1 MTGIW
6 TTAHLAALA
15 AEDAAFYWAPPPLDH
30 SGRTVRQAVRLRR
43 GGTAIRLVL
52 SNEYGGGPL
61 VLDEVTV
68 SSSGGGTFV
77 PVPRAGRLRWEI
89 PAGET
94 ATSDPVPVVTV
105 APVAPVAG
113 DELLVS
119 CFVAGPG
126 PSASYLHSA
135 QRTGATAPGNQA
147 GEREL
152 RGADEFRSLYWI
164 ARVLADTPA
173 SGPVVVAFGDS
184 ITRGDKT
191 TPDRDQRYPDHLQR
205 RLLAAGRSGAVVLNA
220 GLGGNRVLTA
230 GLGPSMGDRFARDV
244 LSIPEATHVIIMG
257 GANDIGLP
265 GLLGGTPP
273 TEAEL
278 TDGLLEL
285 AVRAKEHGIQ
295 PVLGTI
301 TPFLGADQGIRE
313 AVNDALRSQR
323 DWPVADFAAA
333 VADPAGRARLRPA
346 LDSGDGLHPGDAGA
360 RTLADAVDLAM
371 FG

>member
-1 MTGIW
+1 MTMTGIW

-15 AEDAAFYWAPPPLDH
+15 AGDAAFYWAPPPLDH
-30 SGRTVRQAVRLRR
+30 SGRTVRQGVRLRR

-52 SNEYGGGPL
+52 SNEYGDGPL
-61 VLDEVTV
+61 ELDEVTV
-68 SSSGGGTFV
+68 SPSGGGTFL
-77 PVPRAGRLRWEI
+77 PVPRACRLRWEI

-94 ATSDPVPVVTV
+94 ATSDPVPF
-105 APVAPVAG
+105 ASIAD

-119 CFVAGPG
+119 CFAAGSG
-126 PSASYLHSA
+126 PAASYLHSA

-152 RGADEFRSLYWI
+152 RGADQFRSLYWV
-164 ARVLADTPA
+164 ARVLVDTPA

-205 RLLAAGRSGAVVLNA
+205 RLLTAGRSGAVVLNA
-220 GLGGNRVLTA
+220 GLGGNRVLKA
-230 GLGPSMGDRFARDV
+230 GLGPSMRDRFARDV

-273 TEAEL
+273 TGAEL

-333 VADPAGRARLRPA
+333 VADPAVRARLRPA

-360 RTLADAVDLAM
+360 RALADAVDLTM

>member
-1 MTGIW
+1 M
-6 TTAHLAALA
+6 
-15 AEDAAFYWAPPPLDH
+15 
-30 SGRTVRQAVRLRR
+30 
-43 GGTAIRLVL
+43 
-52 SNEYGGGPL
+52 
-61 VLDEVTV
+61 
-68 SSSGGGTFV
+68 
-77 PVPRAGRLRWEI
+77 
-89 PAGET
+89 
-94 ATSDPVPVVTV
+94 
-105 APVAPVAG
+105 
-113 DELLVS
+113 
-119 CFVAGPG
+119 
-126 PSASYLHSA
+126 
-135 QRTGATAPGNQA
+135 
-147 GEREL
+147 
-152 RGADEFRSLYWI
+152 
-164 ARVLADTPA
+164 DTPA

-220 GLGGNRVLTA
+220 GLGGNRVLKA
-230 GLGPSMGDRFARDV
+230 GLGPSMRDRFARDV

-273 TEAEL
+273 TGAEL

-295 PVLGTI
+295 PVLGTL
-301 TPFLGADQGIRE
+301 TPFVGADQGIRE

-323 DWPVADFAAA
+323 DWTVADFAAA
-333 VADPAGRARLRPA
+333 VADPADRTRLRPA

-360 RTLADAVDLAM
+360 RALAGAVDLTM